1 MSRWPGRGIALLVA
15 GTFFMENLDGTI
27 LVTAAPRMAGSLGV
41 APADMNVAMT
51 AYLVTLAVGIPASGW
66 LTERWGARPVFGLA
80 IAVFTV
86 ASGLCALSPDLP
98 VLTAMRVV
106 QGLGGAM
113 MVPVGRLVVLRTTD
127 RRDLITAIA
136 YLTWPGLVA
145 PVLAPVLG
153 GLLVTYLS
161 WHWIFLVNL
170 PLGVVALCLALRMV
184 PAAERAADPVRLDWG
199 GFALI
204 GTGLAAVVLGM
215 EYLTDGGA
223 RWGVAAT
230 ALGLGLLTAA
240 VRHLRRTPHPL
251 LDLGVL
257 GVRTYRAATFSG
269 SLFRTVVSAAPFLL
283 PLLFQDAFGWS
294 PLRTGL
300 VVMAVFVGNIG
311 IKPFTTPLMR
321 RFGFRP
327 VLLGSTAGLAASFI
341 GCALL
346 TPATP
351 LGITALTLLASGVFR
366 STGFTAYN
374 SLQFADVGRA
384 GLAGANTLAATLQQ
398 LAAGLGVAVGAL
410 VLRLSTPLVH
420 AVVGAG
426 AGGAESYEVAFL
438 VMAAL
443 ACLSGLEPLRLPA
456 DAGASL
462 SGAR

>member
-1 MSRWPGRGIALLVA
+1 VSGWPGRGIALLVA

-51 AYLVTLAVGIPASGW
+51 AYLITLAVGIPASGW
-66 LTERWGARPVFGLA
+66 LTERCGARPVFGCA
-80 IAVFTV
+80 IAVFTA

-145 PVLAPVLG
+145 PVLAPLLG

-170 PLGVVALCLALRMV
+170 PLGVVAFCLALRML
-184 PAAERAADPVRLDWG
+184 PAAERAAHPVRLDWAG
-199 GFALI
+199 AL
-204 GTGLAAVVLGM
+204 AV
-215 EYLTDGGA
+215 
-223 RWGVAAT
+223 
-230 ALGLGLLTAA
+230 GLGLLTAA
-240 VRHLRRTPHPL
+240 VRHLRRTAYPL

-300 VVMAVFVGNIG
+300 VLMAVFVGNLG

-327 VLLGSTAGLAASFI
+327 VLLGSTAGLAASFA

-351 LGITALTLLASGVFR
+351 LWITALTLLASGIFR

-443 ACLSGLEPLRLPA
+443 TCLSGLEPVRLPA
-456 DAGASL
+456 DAGAGL